1 MSDMKK
7 AHGTPTKDFF
17 IRMITKDISLI
28 DCILDLLDNS
38 IDGARR
44 QIGKD
49 GDFHSFYAN
58 IHLGQEHFSI
68 ADNCGGIS
76 LSDAIDYAFHFGRR
90 KDAPN
95 DVEGGIGLYGIG
107 MKRAIFKMGRNAIVE
122 SQHENDSFSVDV
134 DVDAWESSAEW
145 DFNIDSLPCDASKG
159 TKIILRNLYPNISAA
174 FSDES
179 FSNELIRTIA
189 RDYAFV
195 LQKGFQITVGG
206 IAIPNYYYEVKTSE
220 EIGPAVVD
228 YVDNGVSIKIVA
240 GLMRELEAEIPEELR
255 PTDTDRFGWYVI
267 CNERVVVAGDKTD
280 LTVWGNQGFNVWHG
294 QYNGFVGFL
303 FMNSDNAS
311 KLPWTTTK
319 REVDRSDPVY
329 LRAIVKMKS
338 ITEQFIKYTGARKL
352 DPLAAYAAE
361 KNAVPVDVKKAV
373 GSSSLKLPTIV
384 RRPNGGPELV
394 TISYQRP
401 KSDVKEVAS
410 AFGDFAMSARE
421 VGARTFDY
429 FRRMEMG
436 K

>member
-1 MSDMKK
+1 MSNVRK
-7 AHGTPTKDFF
+7 AHGSPTKDFF

-38 IDGARR
+38 IDGARK
-44 QIGKD
+44 QVGKE
-49 GDFHSFYAN
+49 GGFESFHVN
-58 IHLGQEHFSI
+58 IDLGPQYFSI

-90 KDAPN
+90 KDAAN
-95 DVEGGIGLYGIG
+95 DVQGGIGLYGIG
-107 MKRAIFKMGRNAIVE
+107 MKRAIFKMGRNAKVE
-122 SQHENDSFSVDV
+122 SQHREDSFSVDV
-134 DVDAWESSAEW
+134 DVDAWESSNEW
-145 DFNIDSLPCDASKG
+145 DFDISSLPKNESKG
-159 TKIILRNLYPNISAA
+159 TRIILENLYPNIASA

-195 LQKGFQITVGG
+195 LQNGLQITVGSVSV
-206 IAIPNYYYEVKTSE
+206 PKYYYEIKNNE
-220 EIGPAVVD
+220 EIAPAVLD
-228 YVDNGVSIKIVA
+228 YIDDGVTIKIVA
-240 GLMRELEAEIPEELR
+240 GLMRELDVEIPDELR

-267 CNERVVVAGDKTD
+267 CNDRVVVAGDKTD

-294 QYNGFVGFL
+294 QYNGFAGFL
-303 FMNSDNAS
+303 FMNADNPS

-319 REVDRSDPVY
+319 REVDKSDPVY

-338 ITEQFIKYTGARKL
+338 ITEQFIKYTGSRKSDL
-352 DPLAAYAAE
+352 PAAYSIE
-361 KNAVPVDVKKAV
+361 KNAAPVDVKKAI
-373 GSSSLKLPTIV
+373 GSSTLKLPSLTKK
-384 RRPNGGPELV
+384 PNGGPELV

-401 KSDVKEVAS
+401 KSDVKEAAS
-410 AFGDFAMSARE
+410 ALGDFAMSARE

-429 FRRMEMG
+429 FRRMELG